1 MADEQIVTNI
11 VAKSDFSGLIRDL
24 NQVQSAL
31 TQLQQTTANTNKTL
45 ANQIRVMNRQFG
57 ETLRSTGQ
65 FSTQFVSI
73 GSDVEKFGKSLDSGK
88 LKLNEF
94 YRTWQTHAKTS
105 GGLVRDLAKQQ
116 VQLQNAILQPVGK
129 NAQGMM
135 QFAVHVP
142 KGLDVIKN
150 KTAIARQ
157 EMAIMNRVMQ
167 QGANQ
172 LINWGKNTQWAGRQL
187 TVGMTVPL
195 MAFGKAATDAF
206 RQADAE
212 LVRLTKVY
220 GGLAPVS
227 QKELTA
233 IRNDVART
241 ANEISKAYGTSYT
254 ETIALAA
261 DIAATGK
268 QGNDLLASTRET
280 SRLAVLGEVDKQTA
294 MKATLAIQNTFKQ
307 NTDQLSQSID
317 FLNAVENQTS
327 TSLADLIEAIP
338 KAGPVIQAMGGS
350 VKDLALY
357 LTAMKEGGINAS
369 EGANALKSA
378 LASLVNPTQKSLSLF
393 RSYGI
398 DLGGIVTKNAGHL
411 TDTILALQTA
421 LDNLNPLERQR
432 AIEQLFGKFQFARLN
447 ALFANLGKQGSQ
459 TLQVLDLMKASA
471 QDLANVAGRELAQ
484 MTESASG
491 RYKRA
496 IEGLKADLAGTG
508 EQFLNFGTRIINF
521 IDKIINFMNHIP
533 KPLKQILS
541 FIGGLAAIAGPI
553 IMLTGVLGNFF
564 GYIVKGVYHFKSL
577 FKGAEGWKLLT
588 PEILAAS
595 KAGQTAES
603 VMYSDAKAADI
614 LALAIKNLRNEYT
627 GLSLSAATASKS
639 QLHSFENSLAQRMV
653 DPNNPLLSMVQK
665 ASGALQY
672 AKSYAHLIPRKM
684 EQPGTIFGTVPTD
697 PKTNLLIRDNP
708 QIYMSGELPNIPGL
722 TTVPTK
728 NYGNISTGV
737 VASEAAKHHAMT
749 ATLAMQSEAEI
760 ADLKKT
766 IALTGAVSSEF
777 TQTFDEILP
786 ITTKVIN
793 NAALESEKIVNSLKA
808 GEITLAEAKAKI
820 VALNARIEQ
829 ELASSVQ
836 GYAAANAR
844 NVGLYT
850 VPGTTQP
857 VSDASGRTNMREMT
871 KKQGGRSLI
880 QAISRAFGIKTSGA
894 AYSWQT
900 TMPIQRRNSGGPIY
914 YSSGSI
920 VPGPNVNA
928 DVVPAMLTPGE
939 FVVNREAA
947 ARNMPLLTAINK
959 GYNNGGTVPFQRGH
973 VGPQISGS
981 GLNIPNLSS
990 SSGNT
995 SYVARGIPIWMT
1007 RTLNQETR
1015 TGRPGLTGRQIYGEF
1030 VTSLRNGRH
1039 PFEPLIT
1046 AARKAGMPGEEA
1058 QILSAFNH
1066 MMNDLNGASANKL
1079 FVGGTANSFEN
1090 YFHNKIFTKFG
1101 KDFQELSMSY
1111 GTAYGQRG
1119 SRSMVSQGTVHI
1131 DPKTGRMSGITG
1143 TRNPLSRGIPSG
1155 ILGSFSGAG
1164 FGRATGTRGTLSSI
1178 LAREAIK
1185 ILGIRR
1191 NSGGI
1196 IPGYAGGGS
1205 VGGYTLTDL
1214 RYVLSRFGL
1223 SSAFRSQVAQ
1233 QKPLS
1238 QRLRSGN
1245 PGIRMQ
1251 AQQEAAALRM
1261 APPPVTQEARLPG
1274 GSDAMVGNRQQYM
1287 GYGANGGVVGNNYG
1301 AQFTQTGI
1309 NATKLLRF
1317 SPSNLV
1323 GGGLNLINS
1332 ITPTY
1337 IAGLKAMRETAM
1349 IKASVLKTAVT
1360 DTAASMKSVGNVFK
1374 DKLLSGATR
1383 LAFGM
1388 AGMYQGMLNVGK
1400 AINTFGARMQ
1410 MFGLNAAASMS
1421 KYGSQFG
1428 LGFREAAFYHRQA
1441 QGIPQVFHAG
1451 PFANQGVNNYLGM
1464 RKNPRLADYLKGMGR
1479 YAGSATEVGNITRAN
1494 LMASG
1499 LSAARADQ
1507 MIGVGA
1513 QEGAFSQRKK
1523 AGFYGLRRTE
1533 FLDAQGKALS
1543 AAEARQ
1549 LGLTSKY
1556 QMGAGTQTGIMM
1568 AGQVAGM
1575 GLMSQGHTG
1584 LGTGVML
1591 GSMFAP
1597 QIVSKSVNGIKG
1609 VVSAAGGMSKAFGSA
1624 KAAGAAVFQILSKL
1638 AFAGPL
1644 LAVVAVIAAAAY
1656 AFKKWR
1662 NEIER
1667 TRKEQSLMFG
1677 TSATQAKDLGYKYRD
1692 IGKEMKAARAQSEL
1706 MRQTGMGAF
1715 ESVAK
1720 YGSGFTI
1727 TIKEMKNLIS
1737 QMSQAK
1743 TEIKTINE
1751 MDMSTWGSENAGRVN
1766 EMLIQTAKNLKEQYI
1781 ATGDSVDVATAKV
1794 FALLKNTKYANQ
1806 AFNVINDKGFR
1817 SIVDAASAA
1826 SMAVKDYGDQLAKV
1840 GPGGRFA
1847 GGKQQGE
1854 ALQNVL
1860 TLMQAATDESQ
1871 KQILD
1876 EEKKNT
1882 ASKETHATYQSIYK
1896 TMENISKQNL
1906 DNTKLTQDQLDW
1918 IKKTH
1923 PELEAMLTESDNIV
1937 SSFAKMELQSQ
1948 GVLGDFKNLGADAAV
1963 ALEKFAAALK
1973 DSISNLPMFQKA
1985 NSIIAALQKAYV
1997 ADTVG
2002 AQKSAADEK
2011 KAYEASIKLIELKI
2025 GKINEEADAR
2035 KKAIEAEFASQDYT
2049 NRLRQEELKYRAAV
2063 ASGNQD
2069 AATAAQ
2075 LNIKALTIEQSKQAA
2090 LAAIEDKRNA
2100 DLAIQAAA
2108 RQKADDAHA
2117 AAQDK
2122 LAAAQ
2127 ERATNNQIKMQKLQ
2141 SFMEQYQQILF
2152 TAGMNEKLYA
2162 DNPTELNKRRIET
2175 GGNVLNL
2182 GTSIV
2187 KEINAAANDK
2197 SYQKQLIDAL
2207 SPFGIFTKNAKTG
2220 ALTAVNPFQTGAE
2233 VTAAKGGY
2241 FGSGSLYGQSQYNM
2255 PALQDAVKAATANAD
2270 AIIGTDKK
2278 TLSDLYKAIL
2288 QLQPNYGTKNAPIQL
2303 EGTFTSKTDTSKN
2316 TAELVNAIQSQAPDI
2331 KSGQVVSYGGGSY
2344 RVDTSG
2350 IERYDPY
2357 QNKWITKQ
2365 TDLGKDT
2372 VKYPGVG
2379 TLSDLNGQQAKTVFE
2394 SLTQTRPRITGLINM
2409 KTGQPTVK
2417 LAGGGLI
2424 KGPGTGTSDSIFMPK
2439 MPMGKYASGAFVSN
2453 GEYILPA
2460 SAVSYYG
2467 TDVLD
2472 SLRTQSMSKQLLA
2485 TALRA
2490 NGVKYGIPG
2499 GGSKF
2504 AVQQSQQNATMGS
2517 TINIDNVV
2525 LEFPDTPANARQLL
2539 MEFKDLLRQENLSK
2553 TGGAVRVL

>member
-1 MADEQIVTNI
+1 
-11 VAKSDFSGLIRDL
+11 
-24 NQVQSAL
+24 
-31 TQLQQTTANTNKTL
+31 
-45 ANQIRVMNRQFG
+45 
-57 ETLRSTGQ
+57 
-65 FSTQFVSI
+65 
-73 GSDVEKFGKSLDSGK
+73 
-88 LKLNEF
+88 
-94 YRTWQTHAKTS
+94 
-105 GGLVRDLAKQQ
+105 
-116 VQLQNAILQPVGK
+116 
-129 NAQGMM
+129 
-135 QFAVHVP
+135 
-142 KGLDVIKN
+142 
-150 KTAIARQ
+150 
-157 EMAIMNRVMQ
+157 
-167 QGANQ
+167 
-172 LINWGKNTQWAGRQL
+172 
-187 TVGMTVPL
+187 
-195 MAFGKAATDAF
+195 
-206 RQADAE
+206 
-212 LVRLTKVY
+212 
-220 GGLAPVS
+220 
-227 QKELTA
+227 
-233 IRNDVART
+233 
-241 ANEISKAYGTSYT
+241 
-254 ETIALAA
+254 
-261 DIAATGK
+261 
-268 QGNDLLASTRET
+268 
-280 SRLAVLGEVDKQTA
+280 
-294 MKATLAIQNTFKQ
+294 
-307 NTDQLSQSID
+307 
-317 FLNAVENQTS
+317 
-327 TSLADLIEAIP
+327 
-338 KAGPVIQAMGGS
+338 
-350 VKDLALY
+350 
-357 LTAMKEGGINAS
+357 
-369 EGANALKSA
+369 
-378 LASLVNPTQKSLSLF
+378 
-393 RSYGI
+393 
-398 DLGGIVTKNAGHL
+398 
-411 TDTILALQTA
+411 
-421 LDNLNPLERQR
+421 
-432 AIEQLFGKFQFARLN
+432 
-447 ALFANLGKQGSQ
+447 
-459 TLQVLDLMKASA
+459 
-471 QDLANVAGRELAQ
+471 
-484 MTESASG
+484 
-491 RYKRA
+491 
-496 IEGLKADLAGTG
+496 
-508 EQFLNFGTRIINF
+508 
-521 IDKIINFMNHIP
+521 
-533 KPLKQILS
+533 
-541 FIGGLAAIAGPI
+541 
-553 IMLTGVLGNFF
+553 
-564 GYIVKGVYHFKSL
+564 
-577 FKGAEGWKLLT
+577 
-588 PEILAAS
+588 
-595 KAGQTAES
+595 
-603 VMYSDAKAADI
+603 
-614 LALAIKNLRNEYT
+614 
-627 GLSLSAATASKS
+627 
-639 QLHSFENSLAQRMV
+639 
-653 DPNNPLLSMVQK
+653 
-665 ASGALQY
+665 
-672 AKSYAHLIPRKM
+672 
-684 EQPGTIFGTVPTD
+684 
-697 PKTNLLIRDNP
+697 
-708 QIYMSGELPNIPGL
+708 
-722 TTVPTK
+722 
-728 NYGNISTGV
+728 
-737 VASEAAKHHAMT
+737 
-749 ATLAMQSEAEI
+749 
-760 ADLKKT
+760 
-766 IALTGAVSSEF
+766 
-777 TQTFDEILP
+777 
-786 ITTKVIN
+786 
-793 NAALESEKIVNSLKA
+793 
-808 GEITLAEAKAKI
+808 
-820 VALNARIEQ
+820 
-829 ELASSVQ
+829 
-836 GYAAANAR
+836 
-844 NVGLYT
+844 
-850 VPGTTQP
+850 
-857 VSDASGRTNMREMT
+857 
-871 KKQGGRSLI
+871 
-880 QAISRAFGIKTSGA
+880 
-894 AYSWQT
+894 
-900 TMPIQRRNSGGPIY
+900 
-914 YSSGSI
+914 
-920 VPGPNVNA
+920 
-928 DVVPAMLTPGE
+928 
-939 FVVNREAA
+939 
-947 ARNMPLLTAINK
+947 
-959 GYNNGGTVPFQRGH
+959 
-973 VGPQISGS
+973 
-981 GLNIPNLSS
+981 
-990 SSGNT
+990 
-995 SYVARGIPIWMT
+995 
-1007 RTLNQETR
+1007 
-1015 TGRPGLTGRQIYGEF
+1015 
-1030 VTSLRNGRH
+1030 
-1039 PFEPLIT
+1039 
-1046 AARKAGMPGEEA
+1046 
-1058 QILSAFNH
+1058 

-1079 FVGGTANSFEN
+1079 FIGGTANSFEN

-1101 KDFQELSMSY
+1101 KNFQELSMSY

-1119 SRSMVSQGTVHI
+1119 SRNMVSQGTVHI
-1131 DPKTGRMSGITG
+1131 DPKTGTISGITG
-1143 TRNPLSRGIPSG
+1143 TGNPLSRGIPSG

-1164 FGRATGTRGTLSSI
+1164 FSRATGTRGTLSSI

-1238 QRLRSGN
+1238 QRLRSGD
-1245 PGIRMQ
+1245 PGIKMQ

-1287 GYGANGGVVGNNYG
+1287 GFGANGGVVGNNYG

-1317 SPSNLV
+1317 SPSNLM

-1360 DTAASMKSVGNVFK
+1360 DTAASMKNVGNVFK

-1410 MFGLNAAASMS
+1410 MFGLNTAASMS

-1464 RKNPRLADYLKGMGR
+1464 KRDPRLADYLKGMGR

-1499 LSAARADQ
+1499 LSAARVNQ
-1507 MIGVGA
+1507 MIGKEA
-1513 QEGAFSQRKK
+1513 TEGMFSQRKK
-1523 AGFYGLRRTE
+1523 AGFLGFRRNE
-1533 FLDAQGKALS
+1533 FLDAQGRALS

-1549 LGLTSKY
+1549 LGLTSRY

-1609 VVSAAGGMSKAFGSA
+1609 IVSAAGGMSKAFGSA

-1644 LAVVAVIAAAAY
+1644 LAVVAAIAAAAY

-1692 IGKEMKAARAQSEL
+1692 IGKEMKAARAQAEL
-1706 MRQTGMGAF
+1706 MRQTGRGAF

-1727 TIKEMKNLIS
+1727 SIKEMKNLIS
-1737 QMSQAK
+1737 QMSRAK

-1781 ATGDSVDVATAKV
+1781 ATGDSIDVATAKV

-1882 ASKETHATYQSIYK
+1882 GLKETHATYQSIYK

-1906 DNTKLTQDQLDW
+1906 DNTKLTQDQLNW

-1973 DSISNLPMFQKA
+1973 DSISNLPLFQKA

-2002 AQKSAADEK
+2002 VQKSAADEK
-2011 KAYEASIKLIELKI
+2011 KAYESSVKLIELKI

-2207 SPFGIFTKNAKTG
+2207 SPFGMFTKNAKTG
-2220 ALTAVNPFQTGAE
+2220 ALTAVNPFQSGAE

-2241 FGSGSLYGQSQYNM
+2241 FGSASLYGQSQYNM

-2303 EGTFTSKTDTSKN
+2303 EGTFKSKTESGRAT
-2316 TAELVNAIQSQAPDI
+2316 ELVNAIQSQAPDI

-2365 TDLGKDT
+2365 TDLGKNS

-2394 SLTQTRPRITGLINM
+2394 SLKQTRPLITGLINM

-2439 MPMGKYASGAFVSN
+2439 MPMGMYASGAFVSN

>member
-94 YRTWQTHAKTS
+94 YRTWQTHVKTS

-233 IRNDVART
+233 IRNDVAKT
-241 ANEISKAYGTSYT
+241 ANEIAKAYGTSYT

-307 NTDQLSQSID
+307 NTDQLSESIN

-393 RSYGI
+393 KSYGI

-471 QDLANVAGRELAQ
+471 QDLANVAGRELTQ

-521 IDKIINFMNHIP
+521 IDKIINFVNNIP

-639 QLHSFENSLAQRMV
+639 QLHSFETSLAQRMV
-653 DPNNPLLSMVQK
+653 DPNNPLLSTVQK

-672 AKSYAHLIPRKM
+672 AKSYAHLIPRKT

-697 PKTNLLIRDNP
+697 PRTNLLIRDNP

-722 TTVPTK
+722 TTISTK
-728 NYGNISTGV
+728 KYGDISTGI

-766 IALTGAVSSEF
+766 IALTGTVTSEF

-786 ITTKVIN
+786 ITTNLVN
-793 NAALESEKIVNSLKA
+793 NAALESEKIVSSLRA
-808 GEITLAEAKAKI
+808 GEITLEEAKAKI
-820 VALNARIEQ
+820 IALNARIEQ
-829 ELASSVQ
+829 QLASATQ

-844 NVGLYT
+844 NIGLYT

-880 QAISRAFGIKTSGA
+880 QAISRAFGVKTSGA

-959 GYNNGGTVPFQRGH
+959 GYNNGGTVSFQRGH

-981 GLNIPNLSS
+981 GLSIPNLAT

-1058 QILSAFNH
+1058 KILSAFNH

-1079 FVGGTANSFEN
+1079 FIGGTANSFEN

-1101 KDFQELSMSY
+1101 KNFQELSMSY

-1119 SRSMVSQGTVHI
+1119 SRNMVSQGTVHI
-1131 DPKTGRMSGITG
+1131 DPKTGTISGITG

-1178 LAREAIK
+1178 LAREAIR

-1287 GYGANGGVVGNNYG
+1287 GFGANGGVVGNNYG

-1317 SPSNLV
+1317 SPSNLM

-1349 IKASVLKTAVT
+1349 IKASVLKTAVIQ
-1360 DTAASMKSVGNVFK
+1360 TAA
-1374 DKLLSGATR
+1374 D
-1383 LAFGM
+1383 
-1388 AGMYQGMLNVGK
+1388 
-1400 AINTFGARMQ
+1400 I
-1410 MFGLNAAASMS
+1410 
-1421 KYGSQFG
+1421 
-1428 LGFREAAFYHRQA
+1428 
-1441 QGIPQVFHAG
+1441 
-1451 PFANQGVNNYLGM
+1451 
-1464 RKNPRLADYLKGMGR
+1464 
-1479 YAGSATEVGNITRAN
+1479 
-1494 LMASG
+1494 
-1499 LSAARADQ
+1499 
-1507 MIGVGA
+1507 
-1513 QEGAFSQRKK
+1513 KK
-1523 AGFYGLRRTE
+1523 AGVAFGKTLVGAANSLATGMKTMYGNVI
-1533 FLDAQGKALS
+1533 K
-1543 AAEARQ
+1543 
-1549 LGLTSKY
+1549 
-1556 QMGAGTQTGIMM
+1556 
-1568 AGQVAGM
+1568 AGQAIG
-1575 GLMSQGHTG
+1575 G
-1584 LGTGVML
+1584 
-1591 GSMFAP
+1591 FA
-1597 QIVSKSVNGIKG
+1597 
-1609 VVSAAGGMSKAFGSA
+1609 
-1624 KAAGAAVFQILSKL
+1624 
-1638 AFAGPL
+1638 
-1644 LAVVAVIAAAAY
+1644 
-1656 AFKKWR
+1656 
-1662 NEIER
+1662 EI
-1667 TRKEQSLMFG
+1667 G
-1677 TSATQAKDLGYKYRD
+1677 
-1692 IGKEMKAARAQSEL
+1692 RAH
-1706 MRQTGMGAF
+1706 
-1715 ESVAK
+1715 V
-1720 YGSGFTI
+1720 
-1727 TIKEMKNLIS
+1727 
-1737 QMSQAK
+1737 
-1743 TEIKTINE
+1743 
-1751 MDMSTWGSENAGRVN
+1751 
-1766 EMLIQTAKNLKEQYI
+1766 
-1781 ATGDSVDVATAKV
+1781 
-1794 FALLKNTKYANQ
+1794 
-1806 AFNVINDKGFR
+1806 
-1817 SIVDAASAA
+1817 
-1826 SMAVKDYGDQLAKV
+1826 
-1840 GPGGRFA
+1840 
-1847 GGKQQGE
+1847 
-1854 ALQNVL
+1854 
-1860 TLMQAATDESQ
+1860 
-1871 KQILD
+1871 
-1876 EEKKNT
+1876 
-1882 ASKETHATYQSIYK
+1882 
-1896 TMENISKQNL
+1896 
-1906 DNTKLTQDQLDW
+1906 
-1918 IKKTH
+1918 
-1923 PELEAMLTESDNIV
+1923 
-1937 SSFAKMELQSQ
+1937 
-1948 GVLGDFKNLGADAAV
+1948 
-1963 ALEKFAAALK
+1963 
-1973 DSISNLPMFQKA
+1973 
-1985 NSIIAALQKAYV
+1985 
-1997 ADTVG
+1997 
-2002 AQKSAADEK
+2002 
-2011 KAYEASIKLIELKI
+2011 
-2025 GKINEEADAR
+2025 
-2035 KKAIEAEFASQDYT
+2035 
-2049 NRLRQEELKYRAAV
+2049 
-2063 ASGNQD
+2063 
-2069 AATAAQ
+2069 
-2075 LNIKALTIEQSKQAA
+2075 
-2090 LAAIEDKRNA
+2090 
-2100 DLAIQAAA
+2100 
-2108 RQKADDAHA
+2108 
-2117 AAQDK
+2117 
-2122 LAAAQ
+2122 
-2127 ERATNNQIKMQKLQ
+2127 
-2141 SFMEQYQQILF
+2141 
-2152 TAGMNEKLYA
+2152 
-2162 DNPTELNKRRIET
+2162 
-2175 GGNVLNL
+2175 
-2182 GTSIV
+2182 
-2187 KEINAAANDK
+2187 
-2197 SYQKQLIDAL
+2197 
-2207 SPFGIFTKNAKTG
+2207 
-2220 ALTAVNPFQTGAE
+2220 
-2233 VTAAKGGY
+2233 
-2241 FGSGSLYGQSQYNM
+2241 
-2255 PALQDAVKAATANAD
+2255 
-2270 AIIGTDKK
+2270 
-2278 TLSDLYKAIL
+2278 
-2288 QLQPNYGTKNAPIQL
+2288 
-2303 EGTFTSKTDTSKN
+2303 
-2316 TAELVNAIQSQAPDI
+2316 
-2331 KSGQVVSYGGGSY
+2331 
-2344 RVDTSG
+2344 
-2350 IERYDPY
+2350 
-2357 QNKWITKQ
+2357 
-2365 TDLGKDT
+2365 
-2372 VKYPGVG
+2372 
-2379 TLSDLNGQQAKTVFE
+2379 
-2394 SLTQTRPRITGLINM
+2394 
-2409 KTGQPTVK
+2409 
-2417 LAGGGLI
+2417 
-2424 KGPGTGTSDSIFMPK
+2424 
-2439 MPMGKYASGAFVSN
+2439 
-2453 GEYILPA
+2453 
-2460 SAVSYYG
+2460 
-2467 TDVLD
+2467 
-2472 SLRTQSMSKQLLA
+2472 
-2485 TALRA
+2485 
-2490 NGVKYGIPG
+2490 
-2499 GGSKF
+2499 
-2504 AVQQSQQNATMGS
+2504 
-2517 TINIDNVV
+2517 
-2525 LEFPDTPANARQLL
+2525 
-2539 MEFKDLLRQENLSK
+2539 
-2553 TGGAVRVL
+2553 